1 MRTAGLSPSFAAK
14 YGATADTAVVKS
26 AAEDNSMRKT
36 IVDML
41 FCLSNLRIA
50 HWQASTKT
58 NEHKALGDL
67 YEALDGLV
75 DDFTEVLMGR
85 DRNRD
90 MPTKSSEVKGGDGY
104 EGVLTSLRKCVESL
118 SADAKEAKAPDL
130 ENLAADMIQALN
142 KADYLL
148 HP

>member
-1 MRTAGLSPSFAAK
+1 MKLAAFSPSAPSAAL
-14 YGATADTAVVKS
+14 TKS
-26 AAEDNSMRKT
+26 AAADGSSMKTT

-58 NEHKALGDL
+58 NEHKALGGL

-75 DDFTEVLMGR
+75 DDFTEILMGR
-85 DRNRD
+85 YRNRE
-90 MPTKSSEVKGGDGY
+90 MPSKSDTVKGGDGY
-104 EGVLTSLRKCVESL
+104 ENVIASLRKCAESL
-118 SADAKEAKAPDL
+118 SEDANTAKAPDL
-130 ENLAADMIQALN
+130 QNLAADMIDALN
-142 KADYLL
+142 KADYFL